1 MVKGQDNKF
10 YIHDIFVMNELLKN
24 KGNTV
29 KAGSAGKPVGESS
42 KSIAFIKSIMHD
54 ILTVIE

>member
-1 MVKGQDNKF
+1 LIINITDV
-10 YIHDIFVMNELLKN
+10 ILKN

-42 KSIAFIKSIMHD
+42 KSIAYIKSILLNIM
-54 ILTVIE
+54 TVK